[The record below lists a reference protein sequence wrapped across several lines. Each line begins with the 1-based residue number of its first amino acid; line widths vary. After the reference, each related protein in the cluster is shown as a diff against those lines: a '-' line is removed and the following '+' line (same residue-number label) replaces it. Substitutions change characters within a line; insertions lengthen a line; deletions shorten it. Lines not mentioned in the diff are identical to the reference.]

1 MAGITVKAIEY
12 AMPEAN
18 RSLWS
23 RAIDAFEF
31 REYLTRWDILRAAL
45 IVTSAVLMLL
55 VSPRPNAVMQK
66 YWMLTPVEVRGP
78 VHVMKNIDSWEFEH
92 GARHPGDL
100 FTVAHRH
107 WQSRPLS
114 IWLGWFLAQPFRAA
128 GMPSKQIMTAE
139 EGRALIEKPPF
150 PGVYNSYSP
159 EYAAFILLNWI
170 LLVVSVLLLKPLVR
184 GKSFLEPRVILPL
197 SMLLVN
203 GVTKAFFWTPH
214 VQIFSVLMPMVSLT
228 LLRPLLPRVGTI
240 RRRHIAMIGVIVGVL
255 SLAYGAFAV
264 TAGALTLC
272 ILLGGEAKALFAG
285 FRRKAILAFCL
296 VASFFAPFL
305 IWVSVVIA
313 KTGAFYSPETQ
324 RYHEFVWIYEQLPKG
339 LVVYS
344 LLVAKN
350 VSSYVGFAVHAV
362 TIPMLLIAGLLL
374 VFYRETTSGRLVRA
388 NVDTR
393 LAVVFYAIANTTFY
407 ASMGFYAERLAWTLV
422 PAVLVI
428 LGLQAGIV
436 DSELTGLRQRL
447 FRVGTAVV
455 AIGYALHTVFER
467 GPYA

>member
-1 MAGITVKAIEY
+1 
-12 AMPEAN
+12 MPEAN
-18 RSLWS
+18 RSLLS
-23 RAIDAFEF
+23 RAINAFEF
-31 REYLTRWDILRAAL
+31 REYLTRGDIFRAAL
-45 IVTSAVLMLL
+45 IVTSTVLLFL
-55 VSPRPNAVMQK
+55 VSPKPNAGIQK

-92 GARHPGDL
+92 DARSPGDL
-100 FTVAHRH
+100 FTHDHRH

-114 IWLGWFLAQPFRAA
+114 IWLGWFLALPFRAA
-128 GMPSKQIMTAE
+128 GMPSKQIMTPE

-159 EYAAFILLNWI
+159 EYAAFIVLNWI

-184 GKSFLEPRVILPL
+184 GRSFFEPRVILPL

-228 LLRPLLPRVGTI
+228 LLRPLLSRVSTI
-240 RRRHIAMIGVIVGVL
+240 GRRDIAITGVIIGIL

-264 TAGALTLC
+264 AVGAAALC
-272 ILLGGEAKALFAG
+272 IMFGGEAKTLWED
-285 FRRKAILAFCL
+285 FRRKAILALCL
-296 VASFFAPFL
+296 IASFFAPFL
-305 IWVSVVIA
+305 IWMTVVIA
-313 KTGAFYSPETQ
+313 RTGTFYSPETQ
-324 RYHEFVWIYEQLPKG
+324 RYHEFVWLYEQLPKG
-339 LVVYS
+339 VVAYS
-344 LLVAKN
+344 LLVAKYL
-350 VSSYVGFAVHAV
+350 SSYVGFAVHAV

-388 NVDTR
+388 NMDTR
-393 LAVVFYAIANTTFY
+393 LAVLYYAIANASFY
-407 ASMGFYAERLAWTLV
+407 ASMGFYAERLAWTIV
-422 PAVLVI
+422 PGVLLI

-436 DSELTGLRQRL
+436 DAELEGRRRTL
-447 FRVGTAVV
+447 FRLGAAVTG
-455 AIGYALHTVFER
+455 IGYALHLIFKN